1 MVVQT
6 NPLDYYRLY
15 VIPTLLKDENMTDE
29 IEKTLTSIDIKRI
42 RKSTGLTQKEFSE
55 TFSINLNTLRHWE
68 KGDRKPNASTVVL
81 LELIEK
87 SGVEICS
94 ILKKTEDKQMVK
106 SKGKEFLQ
114 DVFYHRKYSNLE
126 ELVVSED
133 SNLTDAILALIAAN
147 GYLHKEAKEDD
158 KSLLF
163 LAGHTSDS
171 LQCVLIIDKESKSIS
186 GDLKNVIEKTY
197 LTVFGLEKDLRDAI
211 YWPQEM
217 RKKRIE
223 QLILDLEIDTDF
235 YSHILKNW

>member
-1 MVVQT
+1 
-6 NPLDYYRLY
+6 
-15 VIPTLLKDENMTDE
+15 MTHE

-94 ILKKTEDKQMVK
+94 ILKKTQGKKMIK

-126 ELVVSED
+126 ELIVSDD

-147 GYLHKEAKEDD
+147 GYLYKEAKEDD
-158 KSLLF
+158 K
-163 LAGHTSDS
+163 
-171 LQCVLIIDKESKSIS
+171 
-186 GDLKNVIEKTY
+186 
-197 LTVFGLEKDLRDAI
+197 
-211 YWPQEM
+211 
-217 RKKRIE
+217 
-223 QLILDLEIDTDF
+223 
-235 YSHILKNW
+235 